1 MGFQRFHRL
10 AAGVVLL
17 AAGIPAA
24 LPYDEKAELE
34 SHKREAV
41 ERVANAHTQELVTG
55 AANLIIKQASIRVAR
70 GLLAQW
76 GKEASL
82 GPSWKEG
89 NGHWQKAETLLLEE
103 TVEPMKNVTTGTWVK
118 DIWID
123 YVGKTFGGEEADVIA
138 THLESSSGQAQ
149 VAMMDWF
156 IGETTLF
163 NYTYTGRFQYDLK
176 GAEAEL
182 KALQKIAVPRI
193 PEKDNE
199 IGFTTK
205 NRDAWQFVAC
215 SPQNPTCMGP
225 RYAKLL
231 GGALQGGLIRH
242 IDKVTA
248 EIQDKMKGRR
258 PDVQPIMEEFRASLE
273 PPATSSPA
281 AER

>member
-1 MGFQRFHRL
+1 MPDRFVLR
-10 AAGVVLL
+10 AGGACFLL
-17 AAGIPAA
+17 LLGVASAIA
-24 LPYDEKAELE
+24 YDDKAELE
-34 SHKREAV
+34 TLKREAA
-41 ERVANAHTQELVTG
+41 ERVARAHNGDLVVG
-55 AANLIIKQASIRVAR
+55 AANLIIKQASIRLAR

-76 GKEASL
+76 GKEAEL
-82 GPSWKEG
+82 GQGWTEAAPQWRE
-89 NGHWQKAETLLLEE
+89 AEALLLQE
-103 TVEPMKNVTTGTWVK
+103 TVEPMQQVSKGEWVK
-118 DIWID
+118 TIWTD
-123 YVGKTFGGEEADVIA
+123 YVATSFGGEEADVIA
-138 THLESSSGQAQ
+138 THLETQSGQAQ

-156 IGETTLF
+156 MGETTLF

-182 KALQKIAVPRI
+182 KALQNIANPRV

-242 IDKVTA
+242 IDSVNKVID
-248 EIQDKMKGRR
+248 ERMKAKR
-258 PDVQPIMEEFRASLE
+258 DAVQPLLDAFRAASANDA
-273 PPATSSPA
+273 PAPA
-281 AER
+281 PR